1 MSGVFPYHRG
11 DTDAMSVSG
20 LVDTP
25 MVGTLVASRG
35 TENVGAIAATAC
47 LGRMGTP
54 QEVAKLVTFLLSDDA
69 SFITG
74 GIYVI
79 DGGLSL

>member
-1 MSGVFPYHRG
+1 MG
-11 DTDAMSVSG
+11 VSG

-35 TENVGAIAATAC
+35 AESVDAIAATAC
-47 LGRMGTP
+47 LGRLGTP
-54 QEVAKLVTFLLSDDA
+54 QEVAKLVTFLLSDDS

-74 GIYVI
+74 GIHVI
-79 DGGLSL
+79 DGGMSL